1 MPIRAHKIRSG
12 DTLSAIAEQHGFGSK
27 WQPILNYNVHKKI
40 LTSRDERK
48 IPAGVS
54 IVIPRT
60 PKEYDGA
67 IKSLQV
73 LLVEVDKDMAKSLRE
88 LDGYKAE
95 ADRTGACPVDYF
107 DHDRP
112 PFPRITLW

>member
-1 MPIRAHKIRSG
+1 MPICVHKIRSG
-12 DTLSAIAEQHGFGSK
+12 DTLSAIAEQHGFGRK

-40 LTSRDERK
+40 LASRDERK

-60 PKEYDGA
+60 LKEYDGA